1 MYLDA
6 ANIESPDLSDSIYTL
21 GTLKIHHV
29 KRLNLNTVDLFLNTY
44 LYFQEMFNTFTGKEN
59 INNGSISC
67 SNISVIASDCINC
80 FTGW

>member
-6 ANIESPDLSDSIYTL
+6 ADIKSLGLSDSIYTL

-29 KRLNLNTVDLFLNTY
+29 KRLDLNTVNLYLNRY
-44 LYFQEMFNTFTGKEN
+44 VYFQEIFNTLTGKEK

-67 SNISVIASDCINC
+67 NNISVITSDCVNK
-80 FTGW
+80 FTA